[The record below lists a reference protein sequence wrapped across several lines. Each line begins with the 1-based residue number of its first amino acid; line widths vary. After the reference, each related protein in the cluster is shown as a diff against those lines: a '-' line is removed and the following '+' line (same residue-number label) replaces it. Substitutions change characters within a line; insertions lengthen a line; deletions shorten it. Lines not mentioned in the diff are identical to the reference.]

1 MNKNYIEVSLIEL
14 KGKPNKVLENIL
26 DSINTYLIRNK
37 NNVSDFNII
46 KDVVERNCEAVD
58 EEINAQM
65 PIPLF
70 LGLMGTMLGI
80 IIGLLFIPSIDNFT
94 GSNFSEG
101 TKVKVIQDNK
111 SAIIHREL
119 EDNTLEIRFS
129 DGTLRSVHPEEI
141 KQTIGVDILLSGV
154 KIAMFS
160 SFIGLLLTIIATGW
174 VYKGAKVKLG
184 VEKNGF
190 YTFVQTELMP
200 VLASDTATVI
210 RTLEQNLNKFNSEF
224 GNNAKQFNLSFSSFT
239 GSIKDITTISEEF
252 KSLLG
257 EIRKLNLLKLSKVN
271 SELLEKISVNAQG
284 LDRFNDYLKQI
295 DGFVEN
301 ALRLNSTLSEQLQR
315 TNSIEAIAKTISNN
329 VEQNDKVINYLE
341 AGLMEID
348 SRKQVISDAVISVD
362 KQIQK
367 SLDALEEHTQESIQA
382 IRNIKIKEE
391 DLLEKLLKEDRGNLD
406 KLKNLDPIKVSLE
419 KLIENTQRQNTGI
432 GELKAAIGSIKTTK
446 KDPETLPVLQIPQ
459 SLKVL
464 AYAFLGAGATIGLVK
479 IIQWSIQAFSFLAK
493 LF

>member
-1 MNKNYIEVSLIEL
+1 M
-14 KGKPNKVLENIL
+14 
-26 DSINTYLIRNK
+26 
-37 NNVSDFNII
+37 
-46 KDVVERNCEAVD
+46 
-58 EEINAQM
+58 
-65 PIPLF
+65 
-70 LGLMGTMLGI
+70 
-80 IIGLLFIPSIDNFT
+80 
-94 GSNFSEG
+94 
-101 TKVKVIQDNK
+101 
-111 SAIIHREL
+111 
-119 EDNTLEIRFS
+119 
-129 DGTLRSVHPEEI
+129 
-141 KQTIGVDILLSGV
+141 
-154 KIAMFS
+154 
-160 SFIGLLLTIIATGW
+160 
-174 VYKGAKVKLG
+174 
-184 VEKNGF
+184 
-190 YTFVQTELMP
+190 
-200 VLASDTATVI
+200 
-210 RTLEQNLNKFNSEF
+210 
-224 GNNAKQFNLSFSSFT
+224 SFSSFT

-432 GELKAAIGSIKTTK
+432 G
-446 KDPETLPVLQIPQ
+446 
-459 SLKVL
+459 
-464 AYAFLGAGATIGLVK
+464 
-479 IIQWSIQAFSFLAK
+479 
-493 LF
+493 